1 MCLLVDS
8 LWEIGQQNRW
18 FSSQFGPFALPS
30 ELFSCSHADLFFL
43 SHATACLTWDVF
55 FSKPSGSIAS
65 RQETP
70 ETTVKRINYK
80 NRKVITYS
88 EWLFNRNSEQLI
100 FSGWFYLLPG
110 QDSCFDC
117 VYKAPTAGH
126 GYWSWS
132 LTTGPYTA
140 ESRFWLSKI
149 RRLSP

>member
-18 FSSQFGPFALPS
+18 FSSQFGPFALPP

-70 ETTVKRINYK
+70 ETTVKMINYK

-88 EWLFNRNSEQLI
+88 EWLFNRNSVRAINFFRMIL
-100 FSGWFYLLPG
+100 FAAWTRLM
-110 QDSCFDC
+110 
-117 VYKAPTAGH
+117 
-126 GYWSWS
+126 
-132 LTTGPYTA
+132 
-140 ESRFWLSKI
+140 FWLCLQSSYCWPWLLELVTDDWTLYSGVPVLI
-149 RRLSP
+149 I